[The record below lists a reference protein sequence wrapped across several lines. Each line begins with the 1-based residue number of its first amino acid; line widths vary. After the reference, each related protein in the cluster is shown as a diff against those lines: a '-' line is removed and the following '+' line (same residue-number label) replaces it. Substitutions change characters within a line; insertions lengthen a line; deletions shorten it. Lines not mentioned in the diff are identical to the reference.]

1 MKNRISISIAAYFP
15 LPFVGLAMLIVVTIA
30 IGLAERYGPLSFLLI
45 PAGGFLFA
53 AHYRL
58 TINLVAQ
65 TYHDHLWIVG
75 MKKGGKVKFNR
86 IDGLHLTQNAYR
98 QTVSSW
104 ASSMTKRGTEYN
116 GFIRFDEED
125 IQVANATSKRTVMK
139 KLLTLQRALRG
150 NIVSSTTVVID
161 SHITDHTDQ

>member
-1 MKNRISISIAAYFP
+1 MRNRVSITLAAYFP
-15 LPFVGLAMLIVVTIA
+15 LPFIGLALLMLLAVA
-30 IGLAERYGPLSFLLI
+30 IGLAERYGPVSFLLI
-45 PAGGFLFA
+45 PAGGFLFTA
-53 AHYRL
+53 RYRL

-75 MKKGGKVKFNR
+75 MKKGAKVNFNR

-98 QTVSSW
+98 QTISSW

-125 IQVANATSKRTVMK
+125 IQVINDTSKRAVMK
-139 KLLTLQRALRG
+139 KLVNLQRALRG

-161 SHITDHTDQ
+161 CHITDHTDQ